1 MRECR
6 TRWIALGLILLFGLS
21 SIPVSESEQSTLSSY
36 LTSLQSPTPTQGGNY
51 GSDIALSDNR
61 LVIGEIYAQIG
72 DINEVGRAYIYDT
85 DWNLIATLT
94 PNTPETKARF
104 SRSIDIQD
112 NLVVVSSGYAT
123 VANLPQA
130 GEVQAYDS

>member
-51 GSDIALSDNR
+51 GSDIALSGNR
-61 LVIGEIYAQIG
+61 LVVGEIYAQIS
-72 DINEVGRAYIYDT
+72 DISEVGRAYIYDT
-85 DWNLIATLT
+85 DWTIIATLT

-104 SRSIDIQD
+104 RKSFYNSK
-112 NLVVVSSGYAT
+112 
-123 VANLPQA
+123 
-130 GEVQAYDS
+130 